1 MSTTANFIVSGVLSD
16 GTPIVFGAVPSDG
29 TSHTAIH
36 HVSSSNQFQVE
47 SWDGEHAEHEHH
59 DHEEPRRF
67 SIYLEE
73 GGAEKSGLAQSGD
86 QEDEE
91 DEPIASSG
99 QFERTRSASLA
110 AALLELDPRGV
121 PLVQFFKLATS
132 EPLLEVDE
140 GEDEVA
146 PSEAELVLSQLLF
159 TLRSLKMSGGDA
171 KHSEAVQRL
180 RELEEELRAA
190 GAVTPADPAV
200 SEAVARALA
209 VAGAG
214 RDVQIRVN
222 QSKHTTTTK
231 TVYETETSAMA
242 HMNEEQIRK
251 LQQDIIADISSG
263 AEQHSGQD
271 SGTTQKKETA
281 EEGFTNEDGSVVVS
295 KKMTRVVTTTRTTL
309 PGEGEE
315 PSAPDSP
322 VESLGSVKDRIAKF
336 EQFKTLPIDPSVSGP
351 PPSIH
356 ALTQEDEEPEEHA
369 ESTQQYAHEEPTQSS
384 EGRDSGRSGH
394 TEQSI
399 PEVHFTESDT
409 EIEHH
414 DDHHE
419 ESHLEPTVGIVITP
433 HTPIPP
439 EHPDDREEI
448 EDEQP
453 QEPLEPSEP
462 EHVARAEI
470 KDTREYSD
478 EELAHELSP
487 SEEHVST
494 AEIKDIKSYSPT
506 SSDDERSSQKGKV
519 SPPIPQVRHV
529 ISPSVASEVLSSHD
543 DELAAHYVA
552 ESFEKHDE
560 GRVETMEHQP
570 VYRGHHSPGQTSPI
584 VSEHPI
590 AQEYAESV
598 TSHDEG
604 DNLSLKSGH
613 EPEIARH
620 SVASVQEEEEEKSG
634 LGDFAKK
641 AGMIVGGV
649 IAAPVALAAVG
660 AKAAYDALKKD
671 DDDEEKDHEAQ
682 EVLTTQTTIMESPIQ
697 HEDVPPPHMEDV
709 TPKVSHHEQPHE
721 IVTETSTT
729 VTREYYDE
737 PEDAEVSSVKHSPV
751 PSEKEQEPHLV
762 SETTTTT
769 TVTREFYDEPEQMH
783 EEVQQESHSPAPSSH
798 VQSERHQA
806 GSPALSEQEHPHVV
820 ETTTTTTVTR
830 EYEEEEPE
838 VEDRE
843 SVKELPHVTETTTT
857 TTVTREYDQPE
868 GGFDSERLSEPAHSP
883 EPATVGTPADSE
895 KWIPHVVETTTPTT
909 VTREFYDEE
918 DPEHRESS
926 PVAHD
931 SIHVVEEQRE
941 VSPSESP
948 IPSERSVRS
957 IQQHPESPA
966 GERHSPVPSEPMSEK
981 DAHGVTKT
989 TTTTTVTRDYFEEP
1003 QDVSHSPAPSS
1014 HVDSEHPISESP
1026 AFSEREVPH
1035 VVETTTTTT
1044 VTRDYEVAPE
1054 HDHPESSDKDIAS
1067 HVEPIP
1073 SSIHEFH
1080 HEEYPR
1086 PESPAEVYPIPSNE
1100 EQELHL
1106 VSETTTRTTVT
1117 REFYDEPE
1125 HGQEH
1130 PDDSYSPAPS
1140 SHAESAHH
1148 VSESPVASEKEH
1160 PHVVET
1166 TTTTTVTREFH
1177 DEEFDRPESPSDV
1190 AHDAR
1195 SSAPASE
1202 VAEHRDMESPA
1213 VSEKE
1218 VPHVVETTTT
1228 TTVTQEVYDDDFD
1241 KPESRLSEQEH
1252 KGLDSPASAAHESY
1266 GDQPQQNMPESPHAQ
1281 YFQEEQRVSE
1291 QHQPESGDESDGEG
1305 FGSKVLGFAKKAGM
1319 VAGGVVAAP
1328 VALAAVGAKAAYDAL
1343 KKDDDEEEEDRSHE
1357 EPQDVLHSPA
1367 PSSHGGAEHP
1377 VLESPALSEK
1387 ELPHVVETT
1396 TTTTVT
1402 REFYDE
1408 EPEHAELSQES
1419 HSPAPSSH
1427 AEPDH
1432 HLGGSS
1438 ALSEQEHPHVIET
1451 STTTTVTREF
1461 DEEPDTEQFEKSYE
1475 EKERSPSPTE
1485 LQEHL
1490 VKESTTTTTVT
1501 REFYDEPEHGQE
1513 HPEDSYSP
1521 APSSH
1526 AESAHHVP
1534 ESPVESE
1541 KEHPHVVETT
1551 TTTTVTREFH
1561 DEEFDRP
1568 ESSSDVAHDARSS
1581 APASEVAEHRDME
1594 SPAVSEKEV
1603 PHVVETT
1610 TTNTTTREFYNEEA
1624 EPDFPQTA
1632 SHGESL
1638 IAYHQEQDYDRAASP
1653 AKSED
1658 GSQKHFPHVTETTT
1672 TTTVTR
1678 EFDQEEGGFDSE
1690 RLSEPA
1696 HSPEPATVGTPTEI
1710 TREFYD
1716 EEDPEHREA
1725 SPVHSEEQFGGE
1737 PPLEST
1743 TSLRG
1748 SPVPSENV
1756 EESHLVKE
1764 TTTTTTVTREFY
1776 DEPEYEQDHPKESYS
1791 PAPSSHVESERHIP
1805 ESPVASEKESHFVEE
1820 NVEPRFEQTQQR
1832 TSLTYEDSP
1841 AAQYFH
1847 EQPEHQTESPVP
1859 TEKAPLLT
1867 EQHQPESGDESDGE
1881 GFGSKVLGFA
1891 KKAGMV
1897 AGGVVAAPV
1906 ALAAVGAKAAYDALK
1921 KDDGEEETSYSQEHA
1936 QHAIPT
1942 ASEKHHVTETTTTTT
1957 VTREYFDEPESHEE
1971 HGQESVAGSEH
1982 SIPHVVE
1989 STTTTTVK
1997 RDYDEEPISESP
2009 VPPEKES
2016 TTVSREVFE
2025 TAQGNEPEHHYIET
2039 TTTTVQKE
2047 IYDEPEE
2054 AEDDGEPKQET
2065 PHVVETTTTTKT
2077 TREYEDDEEISESSA
2092 PHVTET
2098 TTTTTVV
2105 REFYGDLPEESEE
2118 PIDEPVSAQI
2128 DEEDAVSPDSD
2139 STTSVS
2145 REIHTEE
2152 PHVVETTTTTVVT
2165 REYHDEPEETE
2176 ESDVKETTT
2185 TTTLT
2190 REYYEDEP
2198 ESPIKEHLEEDRA
2211 SPVDSEKSVPQ
2222 VMETTSNTTVTR
2234 QFYDEEEPE
2243 FKQTELHG
2251 ESPIAHHQ
2259 EQDYDR
2265 AASPEKS
2272 EEGSEKHFPHVT
2284 ETTTPTTVTR
2294 EFDQEEGG
2302 FDSERLSEPAHSPEP
2317 ETVGTPT
2324 ESEKSIPHV
2333 VETTTTTTVTREFYD
2348 EEDPEHREASP
2359 VHSEKQFGG
2368 EPPLESTTSLRGS
2381 PVPSENVEE
2390 SHLVKETTTTTTVTR
2405 EFYDEPEYEQDH
2417 PKESY
2422 SPAPSSHVE
2431 SERHIPESPVASEKE
2446 SHFVEE
2452 NVEPR
2457 FEQTQ
2462 QRTSLTYEDSPAA
2475 QYFHEQ
2481 PEHQTESPVPTEKA
2495 PLLTEQHQPE
2505 SGDESDGEGF
2515 GSKVLGFAK
2524 KAGMVAG
2531 GVVAAPVAL
2540 AAVGAKAAYDAL
2552 KKDDGEEETSYSQEH
2567 AQHAIPTASEKHHV
2581 TETTTTTTVTREYFD
2596 EPESHE
2602 EHGQESVAGSEH
2614 SIPHV
2619 VESTTTTTVK
2629 RDYDEEPISESPV
2642 PPEKESTT
2650 VSREV
2655 FETAQG
2661 NEPEHHYIETTTTTV
2676 QKEIYDEPEEAEDD
2690 GEPKQ
2695 ETPHVVETTTT
2706 TKTTREYEDDE
2717 EISESSA
2724 PHVTETTTTTTV
2736 VREFYGDLPEESE
2749 EPIDEP
2755 VSAQIDEEDAV
2766 SPDSDSTTSV
2776 SREIHTEE
2784 PHVVET
2790 TTTTVVTREYH
2801 DEPEETEESDVKET
2815 TTTTTLTREY
2825 YEDEPESPI
2834 KEHLEEDRASP
2845 VDSEKSVPQVMET
2858 TSNTTVTRQFYDE
2871 EEPEFKQTEL
2881 HGESPIA
2888 HHQEQDYDRAA
2899 SPEKSEEGSEKHFP
2913 HVTETTTPTTVT
2925 REFDQEE
2932 GGFDS
2937 ERLSE
2942 PAHSPEPE
2950 TVGTPTESEKSI
2962 PHVVETTTTT
2972 TVTREFYDEEDP
2984 EHREASPVHSE
2995 KQFGGEPPLESTTS
3009 LRGSPVPSEN
3019 VEESHFV
3026 KETTTTTTVTREFYD
3041 EPEHGQ
3047 EHPEESYSPAP
3058 SSHLESERHIPESP
3072 VASEKE
3078 SHFVEEDI
3086 EPRFEQTQQ
3095 RTSLTQED
3103 SPAAQYFHE
3112 EPEHQ
3117 TESPVPTEK
3126 APLLT
3131 EQHQPESG
3139 DESDGE
3145 GFGSKV
3151 LGFAKKAG
3159 MVAGGVVAAPVALA
3173 AVGAKAAYDALKKDD
3188 DEEEHHALLG
3198 DVHEQHRSD
3207 SPVRSEAYHQFEQS
3221 AVPSQQAYDQE
3232 SLKSPVDSEKS
3243 FRVETITTE
3252 TREQF
3257 GFESPKQ
3264 QRSGSASPSHKEEIM
3279 QFQGEHSSESS
3290 EKEREKESED
3300 KKDTRPELERQ
3311 GSYSPGYSPK
3321 SPRGSPAESDGESRQ
3336 ALETVPS
3343 AIAEQHVKPE
3353 EHPAGSPVTSEEGS
3367 TKFVETTTTT
3377 TVTREQFESEDEPT
3391 GEHVVESEQYPSGS
3405 PVPSEEDVRR
3415 VIETTTT
3422 TTVTREDY
3430 DDEQEP
3436 RHVVESR
3443 EYSASE
3449 SPVPSEKSVAYT
3461 IETTTTTTETR
3472 KHVEHEDDFGS
3483 SPREVERS
3491 SVPVESSS
3499 PVPSEEDVH
3508 GYMKTTTTTTT
3519 VTREHFEPEYE
3530 PIGGQVVESE
3540 EYASGSPIPSEKSA
3554 GKISGTHEPEE
3565 YQYSTSPVQSEKQ
3578 SEEPSIAPYEQPTE
3592 YGRVDSHDAPASP
3605 APSAESPIR
3614 REFDTTSPSATQEY
3628 SQPEGGF
3635 ESERLSEPTQSPEP
3649 HAIHEKDREYDEPH
3663 FEQTQQRTS
3672 LTYEDSPAAQ
3682 YFHEEPEH
3690 QTESP
3695 VPTEKAPLLT
3705 EQHQSES
3712 GDESEGEGFGRKV
3725 LGFAK
3730 KAGMVAGG
3738 VVAAPVAL
3746 AAVGAKAAYDAL
3758 KKDDDEDD
3766 EQEQHALL
3774 GDTQE
3779 QSSSQDQQKREDV
3792 LVSPKRRALVNPVSD
3807 DDSQSEIE
3815 AEYTEPTGSDSEQS
3829 HRYTETIRKTTV
3841 TREYLDDDESQHS
3854 RADSE
3859 HLPVESPSEQVV
3871 ETTTTV
3877 IRHYHDEPQ
3886 PEVEG
3891 EEKTLPEEV
3900 TVLREVYEAPEG
3912 DEPEHHYIETKT
3924 TTIITKEVY
3933 EPEKEDAPASPIGS
3947 EKDASEKDFPSR
3959 DTRFDDDEPHAGDT
3973 TITTVTRELYEE
3985 PEGVRPASGSEAD
3998 DESHAPRYLETT
4010 TTTTVTR
4017 EYEVSDEET
4026 EGEESHPAVQQ
4037 REGSPAP
4044 SEESVTH
4051 VVEKTTTTTVTEERF
4066 EQEEPSS
4073 PVPSEEDAP
4082 EYVKTTTTT
4091 TTVTH
4096 ERFEPED
4103 EPTGEHVVESEQYP
4117 SGSPVPSEEDA
4128 HRIIETTT
4136 TTTVTREHY
4145 EPEEEHEPHHVVE
4158 SQEHSAAGSPVLSEK
4173 STPSVTAAEQ
4183 SSVHAERSSPVPS
4196 EEDIHGYMKTTT
4208 TTTTVTH
4215 EHFEPEDEL
4224 TGEHVVES
4232 EEYSPASPIPSEQE
4246 SSRIIETTTTATVTH
4261 ERYEPEEER
4270 HLVESRDYDADSGR
4284 NVSESPVAS
4293 EKESHF
4299 VEEHIEP
4306 RFEQTQQRTSVTQED
4321 SPVAQYFHEEPEH
4334 QTESPVPTEKAPLLT
4349 EQHQP
4354 ESGDESDGEGFGSK
4368 VLGFA
4373 KKAGMV
4379 AGGVVAAPVA
4389 LAAVGAK
4396 AAYDALKKDDD
4407 EDDEEEEKHALLGD
4421 SRERRVDSETQEPGA
4436 TFYEPEE
4443 EDKVISETAEASSP
4457 KQEEPKIVFPVDSP
4471 AEQYVR
4477 DKTVFESMVQAEG
4490 PYIIES
4496 EDYEPSTQ
4504 QEQRVSSP
4512 VPSDSD
4518 DIQTTPEQ
4526 EQQVEDEEAQRHQE
4540 TSETD
4545 APYIIDSEEY
4555 EFSNREEQR
4564 ISSPVHSDEEERDAA
4579 RNDDVIETEAY
4590 GNDQQDDEVDPS
4602 IVESEEYLGSGQ
4614 GSPRPFEDSTT
4625 TTVLSVHHE
4634 PPAIPEPE
4642 VDEEELGQDRSVI
4655 ESGEYS
4661 SGSPLPPTTITTV
4674 EHVDPAEEHEYTPES
4689 PTTVTTVRS
4698 EHFEQHQDP
4707 SVVESEE
4714 YVKSSPIGHE
4724 RPESPSGSPT
4734 HPDDYDDSHVIESQ
4748 EYSGSPV
4755 PSEDSVKHVVEKT
4768 TTTTTTE
4775 EHFEP
4780 EDSSEDIQDY
4790 VRTTTTTTTVTR
4802 EPEGEEHLV
4811 ESHEYSASGS
4821 PVPSEKSVGHFI
4833 ETTTTTIVT
4842 REHVEHEDHPSS
4854 HTGTEH
4860 FEQSSE
4866 QSESKSP
4873 VPPEEDVHGYMKTT
4887 TTTTTVT
4894 REHFDSEDETTGEHV
4909 VESEEYASGSPIPS
4923 EQESSRVIETI
4934 TTTTTTREHFEPE
4947 EEQDPYHIV
4956 ESQEYFSSGSP
4967 VPSERS
4973 VGHVIGTTST
4983 TTVTREYVEP
4993 EGHEHSISG
5002 KQSPVHSEKS
5012 VEHVSETRS
5021 TTDESH
5027 SRFEPEEEKRSSP
5040 VPSEGEVHESMKT
5053 TSAITSESRYE
5064 PEHFQKEEE
5073 GDESDGE
5080 GFGSKVLGFA
5090 KKAGMV
5096 AGGVVAAP
5104 VALAAVGAKA
5114 AYDALKKDDDYEEH
5128 DQFHDQEHV
5137 QYDSAELHKQIP
5149 SIETHQEKDDSESEG
5164 SFVDHGEE
5172 SQHLPLQS
5180 TEAAFKLS
5188 SEDVAEQTAEKLV
5201 SEVFSPLDRTLIES
5215 EQYRASIESL
5225 NRRSPVEPKRS
5236 VEDLASE
5243 ALQNVTKISFGH
5255 ADDSDDKHEDHD
5267 EEWKVYDRHGEILEE
5282 FSTQLTDDV
5291 IQEAEGDA
5299 TTQIMMTQA
5308 EYSPRRSK
5316 FLKQESC
5323 QEISN
5328 EPEVDYYSDL
5338 QEKLNI
5344 LAGEKNNLHAL
5355 VEEEPS
5361 SSASDQL
5368 DVIHESDQE
5377 AHLEQEHEEEAAA
5390 QKEQEEKEEAAEYTA
5405 THLVD
5410 EVLQQVVHEIR
5421 EEEDDQKTMTSDA
5434 YLTATEKDDQEYD
5447 TCVTSQDDTYESA
5460 QGWTS
5465 QDSEYTTATSQAP
5478 SRLSDSD
5485 GEHTARDRDQERQET
5500 STPQAIL
5507 SPVDSDRQ
5515 FTVQQDFDMPVIRAF
5530 DPDDFMQTT
5539 ARSTPDVALQ
5549 VTIEEEDESDD
5560 KLPISPSGILL
5571 PPQHDPGRPIS
5582 PVPPRK
5588 SDGTMKKEGDH
5599 FVFVREE
5606 DVTEPTPPPQLSE
5619 QTAADEARKQ
5629 SEDTQITTET
5639 VPQEG
5644 EETEMRR
5651 QETERIHSLAMEA
5664 SSDLGNSESSRYSR
5678 QLSDLSSSAESHAD
5692 TVIRVE
5698 SERSGSSDSLE
5709 VVSVISAGKDA
5720 RTSEKSLTPEDPEKP
5735 LDVEQ
5740 KPEGEEKEDQEAEDL
5755 GFEVYDADTEE
5766 QQQQALEELETVE
5779 EEPEDSD
5786 SLNEGGN
5793 HSSGHSSVGVPAD
5806 TLAMIGKYRHQ
5817 SSDNLSLTSLQEFER
5832 LEREVGARGDGS
5844 LTRSEIE
5851 LLVAGRLNKS
5861 GEGSVSSL
5869 AEFERLEKEMT
5880 ENQSPPEDVMML
5892 SDIREESEAEDMSI
5906 RDDDEEDVVGSDTEM
5921 KSRPVQE
5928 EDLRGVTPVAPSP
5941 TDSLEHAIDPVQMQY
5956 LETST
5961 DSLEP
5966 TFQEIE
5972 VEQRPDSVEDT
5983 SLTEYEMVPRIMEAS
5998 TTDSLDG
6005 TATIEKDSLLEGASQ
6020 GIESTQSTHGL
6031 LSGDTMGTLVTDD
6044 DRDSLDG
6051 EVSSMLQSYP
6061 TTLTTFQTTVV
6072 GPDGSLQTISR
6083 RVETRVTD
6091 PLVSHVTFT
6100 GTESQERLDQLP
6112 DDEQFETVDT
6122 EGNVTRTTFH
6132 REHDQPHSQF

>member
-1 MSTTANFIVSGVLSD
+1 
-16 GTPIVFGAVPSDG
+16 
-29 TSHTAIH
+29 
-36 HVSSSNQFQVE
+36 
-47 SWDGEHAEHEHH
+47 
-59 DHEEPRRF
+59 
-67 SIYLEE
+67 
-73 GGAEKSGLAQSGD
+73 
-86 QEDEE
+86 
-91 DEPIASSG
+91 
-99 QFERTRSASLA
+99 
-110 AALLELDPRGV
+110 
-121 PLVQFFKLATS
+121 
-132 EPLLEVDE
+132 
-140 GEDEVA
+140 
-146 PSEAELVLSQLLF
+146 
-159 TLRSLKMSGGDA
+159 
-171 KHSEAVQRL
+171 
-180 RELEEELRAA
+180 
-190 GAVTPADPAV
+190 
-200 SEAVARALA
+200 
-209 VAGAG
+209 
-214 RDVQIRVN
+214 
-222 QSKHTTTTK
+222 
-231 TVYETETSAMA
+231 MA

-251 LQQDIIADISSG
+251 LQKDIIADISSG

-309 PGEGEE
+309 P
-315 PSAPDSP
+315 DSP

-356 ALTQEDEEPEEHA
+356 ALTQEDEEPEEHV

-697 HEDVPPPHMEDV
+697 HEDIPPPHMEDV

-721 IVTETSTT
+721 IVTETTTT
-729 VTREYYDE
+729 VTREHYDE

-769 TVTREFYDEPEQMH
+769 TVTREFYNEPEQMH
-783 EEVQQESHSPAPSSH
+783 EEVQQESHSPAPTSH

-843 SVKELPHVTETTTT
+843 SIKELPHVTETTTT
-857 TTVTREYDQPE
+857 TTVTREYDQEE

-883 EPATVGTPADSE
+883 EPATVGTPAESE
-895 KWIPHVVETTTPTT
+895 KSIPHVVETTTTTT

-926 PVAHD
+926 PVAHK

-981 DAHGVTKT
+981 DAHHVTET

-1035 VVETTTTTT
+1035 VVEITTTTT

-1054 HDHPESSDKDIAS
+1054 HDHPESSDQDIAS
-1067 HVEPIP
+1067 HVEPTP
-1073 SSIHEFH
+1073 SSIHEFQ

-1148 VSESPVASEKEH
+1148 VPESPVESEKEH

-1190 AHDAR
+1190 VHDAR

-1202 VAEHRDMESPA
+1202 IAEHRDMESPA

-1218 VPHVVETTTT
+1218 VTHVVETTTT
-1228 TTVTQEVYDDDFD
+1228 TTVTQEVYDDDFE
-1241 KPESRLSEQEH
+1241 KPESRLSEQEQ
-1252 KGLDSPASAAHESY
+1252 KGFDSPASAAHEFY

-1281 YFQEEQRVSE
+1281 YFQEEQRVFE

-1305 FGSKVLGFAKKAGM
+1305 FGSKVLGFAKKAEM

-1357 EPQDVLHSPA
+1357 EPQDVSHSPA
-1367 PSSHGGAEHP
+1367 PSSHAGAEHP
-1377 VLESPALSEK
+1377 VPESPALSEK

-1408 EPEHAELSQES
+1408 EQEHAELSQES
-1419 HSPAPSSH
+1419 HFQAPSSH
-1427 AEPDH
+1427 AEPDR

-1513 HPEDSYSP
+1513 HPEESYSS

-1568 ESSSDVAHDARSS
+1568 ESLSDVAHDARSS
-1581 APASEVAEHRDME
+1581 APASEVAEHRDLE
-1594 SPAVSEKEV
+1594 SPALSEKEI
-1603 PHVVETT
+1603 PHVIETT
-1610 TTNTTTREFYNEEA
+1610 TTTTTTREFYNEEA

-1632 SHGESL
+1632 SHGESP
-1638 IAYHQEQDYDRAASP
+1638 IAHHQEKDYDRAASP
-1653 AKSED
+1653 AKSEE
-1658 GSQKHFPHVTETTT
+1658 GSEKHFPHVTETTT

-1678 EFDQEEGGFDSE
+1678 EYDQEEEGFDSE

-1696 HSPEPATVGTPTEI
+1696 HSPEPATVGTPTESEKSI
-1710 TREFYD
+1710 PHVVETTTTTTVTREFYD

-1737 PPLEST
+1737 HPVEST
-1743 TSLRG
+1743 TSIRG

-1756 EESHLVKE
+1756 EDSHLVKE

-1776 DEPEYEQDHPKESYS
+1776 DEPEHGQEHPEESYS

-1805 ESPVASEKESHFVEE
+1805 ESPVASEKESQFVEE

-1832 TSLTYEDSP
+1832 TSVTQEDSP

-1847 EQPEHQTESPVP
+1847 EQLEHQTESPVP

-1936 QHAIPT
+1936 QESPT

-2105 REFYGDLPEESEE
+2105 REFYGDQPEESEE

-2211 SPVDSEKSVPQ
+2211 SPVDSEKFVPQ
-2222 VMETTSNTTVTR
+2222 VMEATTATTVTR

-2259 EQDYDR
+2259 EQNYDR

-2272 EEGSEKHFPHVT
+2272 EEESEKHFPDVT
-2284 ETTTPTTVTR
+2284 ETTTTTTVTR
-2294 EFDQEEGG
+2294 EYDQEEGG
-2302 FDSERLSEPAHSPEP
+2302 FDSERLSEPAHLPEP
-2317 ETVGTPT
+2317 ATVGTPT

-2359 VHSEKQFGG
+2359 VHFEKQFGG

-2381 PVPSENVEE
+2381 PVPSETVEE
-2390 SHLVKETTTTTTVTR
+2390 SHLVKKTTTTTTATR
-2405 EFYDEPEYEQDH
+2405 EFFDEPEYGQEH
-2417 PKESY
+2417 PEESY
-2422 SPAPSSHVE
+2422 SPASSSHVE

-2446 SHFVEE
+2446 SHFV
-2452 NVEPR
+2452 
-2457 FEQTQ
+2457 Q
-2462 QRTSLTYEDSPAA
+2462 Q
-2475 QYFHEQ
+2475 
-2481 PEHQTESPVPTEKA
+2481 
-2495 PLLTEQHQPE
+2495 
-2505 SGDESDGEGF
+2505 
-2515 GSKVLGFAK
+2515 
-2524 KAGMVAG
+2524 
-2531 GVVAAPVAL
+2531 
-2540 AAVGAKAAYDAL
+2540 
-2552 KKDDGEEETSYSQEH
+2552 
-2567 AQHAIPTASEKHHV
+2567 
-2581 TETTTTTTVTREYFD
+2581 
-2596 EPESHE
+2596 
-2602 EHGQESVAGSEH
+2602 
-2614 SIPHV
+2614 
-2619 VESTTTTTVK
+2619 
-2629 RDYDEEPISESPV
+2629 
-2642 PPEKESTT
+2642 
-2650 VSREV
+2650 
-2655 FETAQG
+2655 
-2661 NEPEHHYIETTTTTV
+2661 
-2676 QKEIYDEPEEAEDD
+2676 
-2690 GEPKQ
+2690 
-2695 ETPHVVETTTT
+2695 
-2706 TKTTREYEDDE
+2706 
-2717 EISESSA
+2717 
-2724 PHVTETTTTTTV
+2724 
-2736 VREFYGDLPEESE
+2736 
-2749 EPIDEP
+2749 
-2755 VSAQIDEEDAV
+2755 
-2766 SPDSDSTTSV
+2766 
-2776 SREIHTEE
+2776 
-2784 PHVVET
+2784 
-2790 TTTTVVTREYH
+2790 
-2801 DEPEETEESDVKET
+2801 
-2815 TTTTTLTREY
+2815 
-2825 YEDEPESPI
+2825 
-2834 KEHLEEDRASP
+2834 
-2845 VDSEKSVPQVMET
+2845 
-2858 TSNTTVTRQFYDE
+2858 
-2871 EEPEFKQTEL
+2871 
-2881 HGESPIA
+2881 
-2888 HHQEQDYDRAA
+2888 
-2899 SPEKSEEGSEKHFP
+2899 
-2913 HVTETTTPTTVT
+2913 
-2925 REFDQEE
+2925 
-2932 GGFDS
+2932 
-2937 ERLSE
+2937 
-2942 PAHSPEPE
+2942 
-2950 TVGTPTESEKSI
+2950 
-2962 PHVVETTTTT
+2962 
-2972 TVTREFYDEEDP
+2972 
-2984 EHREASPVHSE
+2984 
-2995 KQFGGEPPLESTTS
+2995 
-3009 LRGSPVPSEN
+3009 
-3019 VEESHFV
+3019 
-3026 KETTTTTTVTREFYD
+3026 
-3041 EPEHGQ
+3041 
-3047 EHPEESYSPAP
+3047 
-3058 SSHLESERHIPESP
+3058 
-3072 VASEKE
+3072 
-3078 SHFVEEDI
+3078 DI

-3112 EPEHQ
+3112 QLEHQ

-3131 EQHQPESG
+3131 EQHQSESG

-3188 DEEEHHALLG
+3188 DEDDEEEQHALLG
-3198 DVHEQHRSD
+3198 DVHEQHLSG
-3207 SPVRSEAYHQFEQS
+3207 SPVRSEAYHQFEQTEQRFEKS
-3221 AVPSQQAYDQE
+3221 PEPSERSDGYIPETTTSHEEYHEPPTTDVASQQAYDQE

-3243 FRVETITTE
+3243 FRQVVETTTTE

-3257 GFESPKQ
+3257 GFESPEQ

-3290 EKEREKESED
+3290 VKEREKETENE
-3300 KKDTRPELERQ
+3300 KDTRPELERQ
-3311 GSYSPGYSPK
+3311 GSYSPGYSPN
-3321 SPRGSPAESDGESRQ
+3321 SPRGSLAESDGESRQ

-3353 EHPAGSPVTSEEGS
+3353 EQPAGSPVPSEESS

-3377 TVTREQFESEDEPT
+3377 TVTREHFESEDEPT
-3391 GEHVVESEQYPSGS
+3391 GEHVVESEHYPSGS

-3422 TTVTREDY
+3422 TTVKREDY

-3436 RHVVESR
+3436 HHVVESR
-3443 EYSASE
+3443 EYSASG
-3449 SPVPSEKSVAYT
+3449 SPVSSEKSVGYT
-3461 IETTTTTTETR
+3461 IETTTTTTGTR
-3472 KHVEHEDDFGS
+3472 EHVEHEDDFGS
-3483 SPREVERS
+3483 SPTEVERS

-3519 VTREHFEPEYE
+3519 LTRELFEPENE
-3530 PIGGQVVESE
+3530 PIGGHVVESE
-3540 EYASGSPIPSEKSA
+3540 EYASGSPIPSEKSV
-3554 GKISGTHEPEE
+3554 GKTSETHEPEE
-3565 YQYSTSPVQSEKQ
+3565 HQYSTSPVQSEKQ

-3614 REFDTTSPSATQEY
+3614 KEFDTTSPLATQEY

-3649 HAIHEKDREYDEPH
+3649 HAIHEKDREYDDPH

-3705 EQHQSES
+3705 EQHQPES
-3712 GDESEGEGFGRKV
+3712 GDESDGEGFGRKV

-3766 EQEQHALL
+3766 EEEQHALL

-3779 QSSSQDQQKREDV
+3779 QTSSQGHPKREDV
-3792 LVSPKRRALVNPVSD
+3792 LVSPKRRALINPVSD

-3854 RADSE
+3854 RSDSE

-3933 EPEKEDAPASPIGS
+3933 EPENEDAPASPIGS
-3947 EKDASEKDFPSR
+3947 EKNASEKDFPIR

-4026 EGEESHPAVQQ
+4026 EGEESHPVVQQ

-4073 PVPSEEDAP
+4073 AVPSEEDAP

-4096 ERFEPED
+4096 ERLEPED

-4128 HRIIETTT
+4128 HRVIETTT
-4136 TTTVTREHY
+4136 TTTVTHEHY
-4145 EPEEEHEPHHVVE
+4145 EPEEEHEIL
-4158 SQEHSAAGSPVLSEK
+4158 AAGSPVLSEK
-4173 STPSVTAAEQ
+4173 SAPSVTVVEQ

-4196 EEDIHGYMKTTT
+4196 EEDVHGYMKTTT
-4208 TTTTVTH
+4208 TTTTVTR
-4215 EHFEPEDEL
+4215 EHFEPEDEP

-4246 SSRIIETTTTATVTH
+4246 SSRVIETTTTTTVTH

-4270 HLVESRDYDADSGR
+4270 HLVESRDYDAESGR

-4299 VEEHIEP
+4299 IEEDIEP
-4306 RFEQTQQRTSVTQED
+4306 RFEQTQQRTSLTHED
-4321 SPVAQYFHEEPEH
+4321 SPAAQYFHEEPEH

-4396 AAYDALKKDDD
+4396 TAYDALKKDND
-4407 EDDEEEEKHALLGD
+4407 EDDDEEEKHALLGD
-4421 SRERRVDSETQEPGA
+4421 SRERRAIDSETQEPGA

-4518 DIQTTPEQ
+4518 EIQTTPQQ

-4564 ISSPVHSDEEERDAA
+4564 ISSPVHSDEEERDDVQ
-4579 RNDDVIETEAY
+4579 NDDVIETEAY

-4698 EHFEQHQDP
+4698 EHFEQHHDP

-4734 HPDDYDDSHVIESQ
+4734 HPDDYDNSHVIESQ

-4780 EDSSEDIQDY
+4780 EDPSEDIQDY
-4790 VRTTTTTTTVTR
+4790 VKTTTTTTTVTR

-4833 ETTTTTIVT
+4833 ETTTTTTVT

-4873 VPPEEDVHGYMKTT
+4873 VPSEEDVHGYMKTT

-4894 REHFDSEDETTGEHV
+4894 REHFDSEDEPTGDHV

-4947 EEQDPYHIV
+4947 EEQDAHHVV
-4956 ESQEYFSSGSP
+4956 ESREYYSSGSP

-4993 EGHEHSISG
+4993 EGYEHSISG

-5012 VEHVSETRS
+5012 VEHVLETRS

-5027 SRFEPEEEKRSSP
+5027 SRFEPEEEKISSP
-5040 VPSEGEVHESMKT
+5040 KGEVHESMKT

-5064 PEHFQKEEE
+5064 PENFQKEEEE

-5114 AYDALKKDDDYEEH
+5114 AYDALKKDDDDEEH
-5128 DQFHDQEHV
+5128 DQFRDQEHV
-5137 QYDSAELHKQIP
+5137 QYDSAELHKQTP

-5255 ADDSDDKHEDHD
+5255 ADDSDDKHDDHD

-5405 THLVD
+5405 TQLVD

-5606 DVTEPTPPPQLSE
+5606 DFTEPTPPPQLSE
-5619 QTAADEARKQ
+5619 QTAADEARKL

-5740 KPEGEEKEDQEAEDL
+5740 KSEGEEKEEHPGQEAEDL
-5755 GFEVYDADTEE
+5755 GFE
-5766 QQQQALEELETVE
+5766 
-5779 EEPEDSD
+5779 
-5786 SLNEGGN
+5786 
-5793 HSSGHSSVGVPAD
+5793 
-5806 TLAMIGKYRHQ
+5806 
-5817 SSDNLSLTSLQEFER
+5817 
-5832 LEREVGARGDGS
+5832 
-5844 LTRSEIE
+5844 
-5851 LLVAGRLNKS
+5851 
-5861 GEGSVSSL
+5861 
-5869 AEFERLEKEMT
+5869 
-5880 ENQSPPEDVMML
+5880 
-5892 SDIREESEAEDMSI
+5892 
-5906 RDDDEEDVVGSDTEM
+5906 
-5921 KSRPVQE
+5921 
-5928 EDLRGVTPVAPSP
+5928 
-5941 TDSLEHAIDPVQMQY
+5941 
-5956 LETST
+5956 
-5961 DSLEP
+5961 
-5966 TFQEIE
+5966 
-5972 VEQRPDSVEDT
+5972 
-5983 SLTEYEMVPRIMEAS
+5983 
-5998 TTDSLDG
+5998 
-6005 TATIEKDSLLEGASQ
+6005 
-6020 GIESTQSTHGL
+6020 
-6031 LSGDTMGTLVTDD
+6031 
-6044 DRDSLDG
+6044 
-6051 EVSSMLQSYP
+6051 
-6061 TTLTTFQTTVV
+6061 
-6072 GPDGSLQTISR
+6072 
-6083 RVETRVTD
+6083 
-6091 PLVSHVTFT
+6091 
-6100 GTESQERLDQLP
+6100 
-6112 DDEQFETVDT
+6112 
-6122 EGNVTRTTFH
+6122 
-6132 REHDQPHSQF
+6132 